1 MGEDALADGRVDR
14 VLDLAKGVIK
24 MQEVEIEMMED
35 WQAEWGC

>member
-1 MGEDALADGRVDR
+1 MAEDALADGRVDR
-14 VLDLAKGVIK
+14 VLDLAKGVIE